1 MLLIVVICQVR
12 AGGVVLLTL
21 SLNVADSWR
30 EQTGGHHE
38 SARADGAEGAVEDHC
53 VGRGEL
59 PGQALRVHAGVPEH
73 SGQGFPK
80 DPLYQGGQWPVSVC
94 LSSFLYILN
103 LIYIKA
109 LKSINRD

>member
-1 MLLIVVICQVR
+1 VR

-21 SLNVADSWR
+21 SLVTGSWR

-38 SARADGAEGAVEDHC
+38 SERADGAEGAVEDHS

-73 SGQGFPK
+73 SGQEFPK
-80 DPLYQGGQWPVSVC
+80 DPLYQGGEWPVSVC
-94 LSSFLYILN
+94 FLQISAFYMCTCVIMNQLGFVFK
-103 LIYIKA
+103 IY
-109 LKSINRD
+109 